1 MRRSVSVGK
10 TDLRELPLRGVL
22 LSWVRPFEID
32 AIDPLHK
39 KTHAEL
45 ALLGHVRLRPSRQ
58 EEVRRQR
65 ATNRPTKT
73 LSDKLSAAFELS
85 ISDYLARAQ
94 LAELPDPFV
103 TLCLL

>member
-1 MRRSVSVGK
+1 M
-10 TDLRELPLRGVL
+10 L
-22 LSWVRPFEID
+22 ID
-32 AIDPLHK
+32 AIDPLQT

-45 ALLGHVRLRPSRQ
+45 TLLGHVRLRPWRQ